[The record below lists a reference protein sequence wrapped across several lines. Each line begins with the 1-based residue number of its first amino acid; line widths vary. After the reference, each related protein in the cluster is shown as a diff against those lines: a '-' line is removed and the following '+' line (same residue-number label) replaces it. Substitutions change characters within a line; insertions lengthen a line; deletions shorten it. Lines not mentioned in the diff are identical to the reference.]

1 MGIKVLYFGR
11 IAEICNTTSEILT
24 DVRDVDTL
32 KNVIH
37 SKYNLLLSFK
47 YKVSIN
53 NKIYNTNR
61 ILNNG
66 DEIALLP
73 PFSGG

>member
-11 IAEICNTTSEILT
+11 IAEICNTTSEIFT
-24 DVRDVDTL
+24 DVIDVDAL
-32 KNVIH
+32 KNAIH

-53 NKIYNTNR
+53 NKIYNENR
-61 ILNNG
+61 MLNNG